1 MGILSLTEERM
12 NKLQEDIKSKKS
24 ELDKLKNTDIK
35 DIWLD
40 ELK

>member
-1 MGILSLTEERM
+1 MSLTEERM
-12 NKLQEDIKSKKS
+12 NKLQEDIKTKKS